1 MTASRVACK
10 PNLFSIEVPLRGV
23 AVNPTELTP
32 CVFHRRGRQRVA
44 GHTVLDIDDCPTLFE
59 KGQEMQHTSLF
70 GTEDPP
76 AAVEVNKCRTRRLY
90 VMLIPDVEF
99 K

>member
-1 MTASRVACK
+1 MTPGRVAHQHK
-10 PNLFSIEVPLRGV
+10 FFGIEVPLRGV
-23 AVNPTELTP
+23 AVKPTERTP
-32 CVFHRRGRQRVA
+32 CCFHGRGRQRMA
-44 GHTVLDIDDCPTLFE
+44 GHAILDIDDRPTLFE
-59 KGQEMQHTSLF
+59 KGQELQNTSLF

-76 AAVEVNKCRTRRLY
+76 TPVEVNQCRTRCLY